1 MNIYVANISPDVTE
15 DELHQIFTEFGQV
28 KSAALIRDR
37 DSGQLRGFGFVEMP
51 SQDEGKAA
59 IAAMNGKDIKGKA
72 LVVNEAR
79 PKSDKKPGGFGGGR
93 KPGGSGGGWNKN
105 KRGGGFGGGF
115 GKW

>member
-1 MNIYVANISPDVTE
+1 MNIYVANISSDVSE

-37 DSGQLRGFGFVEMP
+37 DTGQLRGFGFVEMP
-51 SQDEGKAA
+51 SQDEAKAA
-59 IAAMNGKDIKGKA
+59 IAALNGKDIKGKA

-79 PKSDKKPGGFGGGR
+79 PKPERKSGGG
-93 KPGGSGGGWNKN
+93 GGYGNRGHSGGGWSKN
-105 KRGGGFGGGF
+105 RKSGGGGGY